1 MTDLFT
7 AVGWSFGLTI
17 DGVTFSEITKIEGI
31 KLEVDVF
38 ELKTNSLVG
47 QYTRKK
53 LPGRMKSGSLTVT
66 RAAPLVGSTT
76 VFSDWMKN
84 VFKGEAQAFRKTA
97 VIQIFSIGGAFG
109 IGAPVAHFT
118 AINCWPTSIEFTPF
132 EAGSAS
138 TMTEK
143 IVMHHEGLYYGDP
156 EDY

>member
-17 DGVTFSEITKIEGI
+17 DGITFSEITKIEGI

-53 LPGRMKSGSLTVT
+53 LPGRMKSGQIVVT

-76 VFSDWMKN
+76 AFSDWMKE
-84 VFKGEAQAFRKTA
+84 VFKGEASSFRKTA
-97 VIQIFSIGGAFG
+97 VIQIFSIGGPFG

-143 IVMHHEGLYYGDP
+143 ITLHHEGLYYGDP
-156 EDY
+156 GDY